1 MKKTFNINISGVV
14 FTIDEDAY
22 DLLNDYLDTL
32 QHAFQGSDD
41 SHELLTDIENRIA
54 ELLTADMAEGRCV
67 VTLADIEEIISRI
80 GRPEEMLDDASSGSG
95 TFSAQ
100 TGTEVK
106 ETTGGDGAENMN
118 GNTPPPYTPPENRKT
133 RKLFRDPQNAML
145 GGVCA
150 GLAAYLN
157 IDVTFIRL
165 LTVVISLL
173 SVSTAAII
181 YLILWIVVPEART
194 PYERMQMSGE
204 EPTIANIG
212 RTVTDSFKDGFSNGP
227 GGDPRR
233 QVPESGWKRF
243 ADGVAN
249 VFGVVAKILMI
260 CLIVVAIPVVGALAV
275 ALVGCIFALIVFST
289 SWGYALW
296 VNNIGGEIVDEY
308 VSPTLGLITAIG
320 YILAIGI
327 PLFALLWVVVM
338 KKHPMTKGWRNSL
351 IITWILGFVVAAVF
365 TGIIILRDSHYEREN
380 IPENIEVN
388 IETDSDIET
397 DTITAEGVDPEEI
410 AQNAETDV
418 RTSADPATVSIS
430 GNAANKRF
438 EIKAKPGKREK
449 QQTND

>member
-22 DLLNDYLDTL
+22 NLLNDYLDTL

-41 SHELLTDIENRIA
+41 PHELLKDIENRIA

-67 VTLADIEEIISRI
+67 VTLSDVEEIITRI
-80 GRPEEMLDDASSGSG
+80 GRPEEMLDDDAMGNG
-95 TFSAQ
+95 AFSQQIDA
-100 TGTEVK
+100 EVK
-106 ETTGGDGAENMN
+106 ETEGDA
-118 GNTPPPYTPPENRKT
+118 GNEKGKGSMPPPYNPTENRKT

-157 IDVTFIRL
+157 IDVSLVRL
-165 LTVVISLL
+165 LTVAISLL
-173 SVSTAAII
+173 SVSTAAIV

-212 RTVTDSFKDGFSNGP
+212 RTVTDSLKDVFGNGP

-233 QVPESGWKRF
+233 PASESGWKRF
-243 ADGVAN
+243 ADGLAN
-249 VFGVVAKILMI
+249 VFGLIAKILLI

-296 VNNIGGEIVDEY
+296 VNNIGGEIVGEY

-327 PLFALLWVVVM
+327 PLFALIWVIVM
-338 KKHPMTKGWRNSL
+338 KKHPMTKGWRNAL
-351 IITWILGFVVAAVF
+351 IVTWILGFIVAAVF
-365 TGIIILRDSHYEREN
+365 TGIIVLRENHFEREN
-380 IPENIEVN
+380 FPENIEVN
-388 IETDSDIET
+388 IKENTVTET
-397 DTITAEGVDPEEI
+397 DTITAMG
-410 AQNAETDV
+410 
-418 RTSADPATVSIS
+418 ADPAEIAENVETGVRTAVDSATVTIS
-430 GNAANKRF
+430 GKAGNNRF
-438 EIKAKPGKREK
+438 EIKARPGKRER
-449 QQTND
+449 QTTND